1 MTASPLPAL
10 TIAVP
15 LLAAALLT
23 GTQSLRLRYLGDAIA
38 LVAATAAT
46 TLCALDLALAIRHHE
61 AVYWFGG
68 WQPRHGVA
76 LGISFA
82 IDPFGA
88 GLACFC
94 GVLTIAALIFSWR
107 HFELVGHAFPA
118 LMLVFMTA
126 MMGFCLSGDLFNMFV
141 FFELMTVSAI
151 ALTAHRADERAPLQG
166 ALSLGITNSVAGFIV
181 LFGIALL
188 YGRTGALNLAQI
200 GATLSSRPV
209 DGLVVVAFS
218 LLVCGFFV
226 KAAIAPFHFWLAD
239 AYASAPTP
247 VCVLFAGVMSELG
260 LYAVARLY
268 WTVFAGPLGPHAATL
283 RAILV
288 IAGTLTAL
296 LGSVMCLLQEHLKRM
311 LAFATIS
318 YMGLFLIGL
327 GLLNAEGLAGAA
339 IYVVADGLVKASL
352 FLCVG
357 ILQHRR
363 ADGRA
368 PGLRGRG
375 RGLPYTGAVF
385 ALGILGLAA
394 LPGWGAF
401 LGRSAIE
408 DAATK
413 AGGYGWVAVVFAV
426 AEVLIAAAVVAA
438 GARVFLGWGPPPA
451 HPPAAGGAGEDD
463 SPDGEAGEDDS
474 PDGGAGEDDSPDG
487 EAGDDD
493 TPLRRTPALLFA
505 PAVVLA
511 LCSLAVG
518 VVPGVSRLALE
529 GARRF
534 IATRAYL
541 AAGLGGH
548 PSALPAAGAI
558 PSPSAADVADGIA
571 FTAVAILLGLLVLVP
586 RRLPDPL
593 TVVGAVAGRAARWL
607 HALHSGHPG
616 DYIAWLTLGAA
627 VFTGVFELTLR

>member
-1 MTASPLPAL
+1 MTTSPFPAL

-23 GTQSLRLRYLGDAIA
+23 ATQSIRLRYLGVAVA
-38 LVAATAAT
+38 VAAAMAT
-46 TLCALDLALAIRHHE
+46 TAICALDLALVIRHHE

-94 GVLTIAALIFSWR
+94 GVLTISALIFSWR
-107 HFELVGHAFPA
+107 HFDLVGHAFPA

-166 ALSLGITNSVAGFIV
+166 ALGLGITNSIAGFIV

-200 GATLSSRPV
+200 GATLSRRPP
-209 DGLVVVAFS
+209 DGLVVIAFA

-268 WTVFAGPLGPHAATL
+268 WTVFAGPFGAHAATL
-283 RAILV
+283 RLILV
-288 IAGTLTAL
+288 VAGTLTAL
-296 LGSVMCLLQEHLKRM
+296 LGSVMCLVQEHLKRL

-327 GLLNAEGLAGAA
+327 GLLNAEGLAGVA
-339 IYVVADGLVKASL
+339 IYVIADGLVKASL

-363 ADGRA
+363 ADGEA
-368 PGLRGRG
+368 PGMRGRG
-375 RGLPYTGAVF
+375 RGLPYTGGVF

-401 LGRSAIE
+401 VGRSAIE
-408 DAATK
+408 DAASK
-413 AGGYGWVAVVFAV
+413 AGGYGWVAIVFTV
-426 AEVLIAAAVVAA
+426 TEVLIAAAAVAA
-438 GARVFLGWGPPPA
+438 AARVFLGWGPA
-451 HPPAAGGAGEDD
+451 TG
-463 SPDGEAGEDDS
+463 DGESG
-474 PDGGAGEDDSPDG
+474 DG

-493 TPLRRTPALLFA
+493 RPLRRTPAVLFA

-511 LCSLAVG
+511 LSSVAVG
-518 VVPGVSRLALE
+518 IVPGVSRLALD
-529 GARRF
+529 GAQRF
-534 IATRAYL
+534 VSTRAYL
-541 AAGLGGH
+541 AAGLG
-548 PSALPAAGAI
+548 ARPAALVAPGVI
-558 PSPSAADVADGIA
+558 PSPSAADIA
-571 FTAVAILLGLLVLVP
+571 YGVLFTALAVLVGLAVLVP

-593 TVVGAVAGRAARWL
+593 SAVTAVARQAARRL
-607 HALHSGHPG
+607 HAVHSGHPG
-616 DYIAWLTLGAA
+616 DYITWLTLGVA
-627 VFTGVFELTLR
+627 VFTGLFAVTLR

>member
-1 MTASPLPAL
+1 MTTSPLPAL

-23 GTQSLRLRYLGDAIA
+23 ATQSIRLRYLGDAIA
-38 LVAATAAT
+38 LAAATAST
-46 TLCALDLALAIRHHE
+46 TICALDLALAIRHRE

-166 ALSLGITNSVAGFIV
+166 ALGLGITNSIAGFIV

-200 GATLSSRPV
+200 GATLSQRPP
-209 DGLVVVAFS
+209 DGLVVIAFA

-283 RAILV
+283 RLILV
-288 IAGTLTAL
+288 VAGTLTAL
-296 LGSVMCLLQEHLKRM
+296 LGSVMCLVQEHLKRL

-327 GLLNAEGLAGAA
+327 GLLNTEGLAGAA
-339 IYVVADGLVKASL
+339 IYVIADGLVKASL

-363 ADGRA
+363 ADGEA
-368 PGLRGRG
+368 PGMRGRG
-375 RGLPYTGAVF
+375 RGLPYTGGVF

-413 AGGYGWVAVVFAV
+413 AGGYSWVAIVFTAT
-426 AEVLIAAAVVAA
+426 EVLIAAAAVAA
-438 GARVFLGWGPPPA
+438 AARVFLGWGP
-451 HPPAAGGAGEDD
+451 AAGDEPGVRAAGDGQAGGGYVG
-463 SPDGEAGEDDS
+463 GEAVGDRES
-474 PDGGAGEDDSPDG
+474 GDG

-493 TPLRRTPALLFA
+493 RPLRRTPVLLFA

-518 VVPGVSRLALE
+518 IAPGVSRLALD
-529 GARRF
+529 GAQRF
-534 IATRAYL
+534 VATPAYL
-541 AAGLGGH
+541 AAGLG
-548 PSALPAAGAI
+548 ARPAALAAAGVI
-558 PSPSAADVADGIA
+558 PSPSVADIA
-571 FTAVAILLGLLVLVP
+571 YGVLFTAVAVLIGLGVLVP

-593 TVVGAVAGRAARWL
+593 SAVTAVARQAARRL

-616 DYIAWLTLGAA
+616 DYITWLTLGAA
-627 VFTGVFELTLR
+627 VFTGVFAVTLR